1 MFLKKNY
8 PYRERVASLEGSDI
22 FLQAAGFISTT
33 DENQENEEFWV
44 FPPEA
49 DSTGV
54 HILQKEWNLCAEL
67 FGVAV
72 F

>member
-1 MFLKKNY
+1 MSITWNSKKFSKNIVFEKNCF
-8 PYRERVASLEGSDI
+8 YRERVASLEGSDI
-22 FLQAAGFISTT
+22 FLQAAGFITTT

-54 HILQKEWNLCAEL
+54 NILQKE
-67 FGVAV
+67 
-72 F
+72 